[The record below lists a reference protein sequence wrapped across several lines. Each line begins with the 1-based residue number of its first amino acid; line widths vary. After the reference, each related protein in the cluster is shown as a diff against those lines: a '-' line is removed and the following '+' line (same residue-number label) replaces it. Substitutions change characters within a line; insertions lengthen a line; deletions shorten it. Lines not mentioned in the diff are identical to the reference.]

1 VSDQDVDFSSIRG
14 DWFFHMNYLINAVE
28 QTQKL
33 QQKLWRQVKAA
44 RDETGAVPVAQD
56 HLVEEFIEA
65 VRMTHS
71 FMDDLIMMREQRP
84 AKASKKKAS
93 KKKAGKKKASKKK
106 ASKKKASKKKA
117 SKKKAAKK
125 K

>member
-1 VSDQDVDFSSIRG
+1 MSDQDVDFSSIRG

-33 QQKLWRQVKAA
+33 QNKLWRQVKAA
-44 RDETGAVPVAQD
+44 RDEKGAVPVAED
-56 HLVEEFIEA
+56 HLMEEFIEA

-93 KKKAGKKKASKKK
+93 KKKASKKKASKKK

>member
-1 VSDQDVDFSSIRG
+1 MSDQDVDFSSIRG

-33 QQKLWRQVKAA
+33 QNKLWRQVKAA
-44 RDETGAVPVAQD
+44 RDEKGAVPVAED
-56 HLVEEFIEA
+56 HLMEEFIEA

-84 AKASKKKAS
+84 TKASKPAKQKANKKKVAKKAS
-93 KKKAGKKKASKKK
+93 AKKAVKNTAKK
-106 ASKKKASKKKA
+106 
-117 SKKKAAKK
+117 AKK
-125 K
+125 KTAKKK

>member
-1 VSDQDVDFSSIRG
+1 MSDQDVDFSSIRG

-33 QQKLWRQVKAA
+33 QQKLWRQVKVA
-44 RDETGAVPVAQD
+44 RDENGAVPVAQD
-56 HLVEEFIEA
+56 HLMEEFIEA

-84 AKASKKKAS
+84 AKASKSAKKKSS
-93 KKKAGKKKASKKK
+93 KKKVVKKT
-106 ASKKKASKKKA
+106 
-117 SKKKAAKK
+117 AAKK
-125 K
+125 AVKNTAKKAKKKTAQKK

>member
-1 VSDQDVDFSSIRG
+1 MSDQDVDFSSIRG

-33 QQKLWRQVKAA
+33 QNKLWRQVKAA
-44 RDETGAVPVAQD
+44 RDEKGAVPVAED
-56 HLVEEFIEA
+56 HLMEEFIEA

-84 AKASKKKAS
+84 TKASKPAKKKANKKKVAKKAS
-93 KKKAGKKKASKKK
+93 AKKAVKNTAKK
-106 ASKKKASKKKA
+106 
-117 SKKKAAKK
+117 AKK
-125 K
+125 KTAKKK

>member
-1 VSDQDVDFSSIRG
+1 MSDQDVDFSSIRG

-33 QQKLWRQVKAA
+33 QNKLWRQVKAA
-44 RDETGAVPVAQD
+44 RDEKGAVPIAED
-56 HLVEEFIEA
+56 HLMEEFIEA

-84 AKASKKKAS
+84 TKASKPAKKKAS
-93 KKKAGKKKASKKK
+93 KKKVVKKTSAKKAVKNTAKK
-106 ASKKKASKKKA
+106 
-117 SKKKAAKK
+117 AKK
-125 K
+125 KTAKKK

>member
-1 VSDQDVDFSSIRG
+1 MSDQDVDFSSIRG

-33 QQKLWRQVKAA
+33 QNKLWRQVKAA
-44 RDETGAVPVAQD
+44 RDEKGAVPVAED
-56 HLVEEFIEA
+56 HLMEEFIEA

-84 AKASKKKAS
+84 TKASKPAKKKAS
-93 KKKAGKKKASKKK
+93 KKKVVKKASAKK
-106 ASKKKASKKKA
+106 AVKNIAKK
-117 SKKKAAKK
+117 AKK
-125 K
+125 KTAKKK